1 MLHDLVNKIIHIR
14 VDIIGDSESSK
25 PTDVPVN
32 STYYEVD
39 TMNFYIFYGGE
50 WVLQAVVEETEPADD
65 SEDDSGED
73 DPPAENDSKQEVK
86 KEIPIIES
94 EEPETRG
101 DE

>member
-50 WVLQAVVEETEPADD
+50 WVLQAVVEE
-65 SEDDSGED
+65 DSG
-73 DPPAENDSKQEVK
+73 NDSDAETKQEVK
-86 KEIPIIES
+86 K
-94 EEPETRG
+94 
-101 DE
+101 